1 MNLSPMA
8 VGCRSM
14 IYLSSH
20 KPTKA
25 LHALIL
31 AMATALL
38 IGGSAMA
45 AKANRAL
52 PPSLPPASQAGP
64 LPQALHEDEKKQDRI
79 TRQIKALA
87 DDIPD
92 ILASDAEY
100 PLNGTLLHAT
110 LSQGKVYVTIFKH
123 AEDGS
128 IICRWGPVAPIAK
141 IMLVLA
147 KVTES
152 KAAWLDMTYYY
163 GSKRKAAIEIT
174 DATAKGAS
182 TDRLVRRHVA
192 ARRFYRKKPIFCD
205 ALPDNVAALQPYP
218 RAAPHLL

>member
-1 MNLSPMA
+1 
-8 VGCRSM
+8 
-14 IYLSSH
+14 
-20 KPTKA
+20 
-25 LHALIL
+25 
-31 AMATALL
+31 
-38 IGGSAMA
+38 MA
-45 AKANRAL
+45 AKAKRAL
-52 PPSLPPASQAGP
+52 PPSLPPADEAAP
-64 LPQALHEDEKKQDRI
+64 LPQALHEEEKKQQRI

-92 ILASDAEY
+92 VLASDTEY

-128 IICRWGPVAPIAK
+128 IICRWGPVAPITK
-141 IMLVLA
+141 IMLALA

-182 TDRLVRRHVA
+182 TDRLVRRQSAV
-192 ARRFYRKKPIFCD
+192 RRFYRKKPIFCE
-205 ALPDNVAALQPYP
+205 ARPDNVAALQPYP
-218 RAAPHLL
+218 QAVLQLL